1 MEQNV
6 QTCQI
11 IYTTKLWSIYRLM
24 QQKIVKIFGFKK
36 RKEGKEKTLKTSL
49 VGLKSA
55 TVKLD
60 GIADEEE
67 KKARQEAEED
77 ADGGKHEGQT
87 IADGQ
92 LEVWTQRR
100 ALVVDV
106 ERHYTQHLQ
115 PHHVHHNHTQQE
127 NTWSREEQHR

>member
-1 MEQNV
+1 M
-6 QTCQI
+6 
-11 IYTTKLWSIYRLM
+11 
-24 QQKIVKIFGFKK
+24 
-36 RKEGKEKTLKTSL
+36 
-49 VGLKSA
+49 

-67 KKARQEAEED
+67 EEAGQEAEED

-87 IADGQ
+87 IADGE

-106 ERHYTQHLQ
+106 DLHYIQHLQ
-115 PHHVHHNHTQQE
+115 PQHVHHDHTQQE
-127 NTWSREEQHR
+127 NTWSREEQHRGICND